1 MRNIEHINF
10 IAAVKHKM
18 TTIPLLS
25 LKDVFRVPSSG
36 MRKPS
41 CMILGIYR
49 IRQTVCMLNKM
60 KYALLSNSL
69 EKKNHEQA

>member
-10 IAAVKHKM
+10 IAAVKNKM
-18 TTIPLLS
+18 TTIPSLS

-49 IRQTVCMLNKM
+49 IRQTVVLNSKIRRR
-60 KYALLSNSL
+60 
-69 EKKNHEQA
+69 